1 MLKIGCAILSI
12 WTVLNLIPSAFILVD
27 TVFLDGHSPGFYL
40 LLTEEEVGSLE
51 PDVVATM
58 DSIAVFANGLNI
70 AFCLVSLFTI
80 WCGLIRGQKWAFWG
94 LLAGFTFAVLA
105 GVGADYE
112 VGLAAPM
119 VNVISAGILAT
130 GFVCVAIGLF
140 VRGATA
146 QGKTQ

>member
-12 WTVLNLIPSAFILVD
+12 WTVLNLIPSGVILID
-27 TVFLDGHSPGFYL
+27 TIWGDGHTPGIYL
-40 LLTEEEVGSLE
+40 LLTEEEVAGLE

-58 DSIAVFANGLNI
+58 DSMAVFANDLNI
-70 AFCLVSLFTI
+70 AFCLVSLVTI
-80 WCGLIRGQKWAFWG
+80 WFGLIRRQKWAFWG

-119 VNVISAGILAT
+119 VNVISAGILAA
-130 GFVCVAIGLF
+130 GLVCAAIGLF
-140 VRGATA
+140 GVGVSAHGEA
-146 QGKTQ
+146 